1 MYEYEWP
8 EDALVLDVTLLRN
21 VADITEHPYH
31 HLDLAPTQ
39 VHIMRFGQACAYIY
53 VGRMENHLL
62 SSKRWLAC
70 PFHGCSDSV
79 CQTRGFVYVLRW
91 ARPVWPQGPQGLIA
105 NELRQL

>member
-1 MYEYEWP
+1 MYEYVWL
-8 EDALVLDVTLLRN
+8 EDALVLDVTLLQH

-31 HLDLAPTQ
+31 RLDLAPTQ

-53 VGRMENHLL
+53 VGRMGNHFL
-62 SSKRWLAC
+62 SSEWWLAC

-91 ARPVWPQGPQGLIA
+91 ARPVWPQ
-105 NELRQL
+105 RTK